1 MALFKI
7 SKGLKEN
14 LPAEKTA
21 GFCWYTINDSLFYI
35 DYEDENG
42 VVQRQ
47 ALNAKDTETLTGAS
61 LSTILNASDIEIPTS
76 AAVLNAIAG
85 TIPLKITLTADGEN
99 FTADKSFAEI
109 TTAYNNGRTVY
120 LAYKNS
126 VYPLTLV
133 RTNRVAFELN
143 EETGRKQIQCRHYSD
158 ADTWEYTE
166 TPQTQADWSET
177 YEDSASYIRNKPFGD
192 FYAIRRTG
200 DETTTVTGKYT
211 TFTLVST
218 EVLEYAEL
226 SGVALYAGSGG
237 SFPSLTRFSDN
248 AYGNYNGILVITQ
261 DGTTCSQV
269 SNNPFPKAGIYL
281 GAETEY
287 AVLQYKKI
295 PEKYIPSKF
304 ETTDSVQAK
313 IDEATADLAT
323 TEYVDSKQTQSDWTV
338 NDATNPAYIKN
349 RPFYITDPQAVSV
362 LNEITLAKEDFSEYD
377 NTLYH
382 EISLNMEL
390 VEDLQY
396 TVVINGTVY
405 TLFPKNHNGQ
415 LYFGNYNIENT
426 SAESS
431 GESYCITSSYFD
443 IYNDENVSASYTIS
457 ITAMISE
464 YIQIDKKFIQ
474 CKPGEVLQ
482 AGETRNVYLGY
493 SQEYVDVTIGKN
505 AEIFNSDSNVASGWN
520 SHAEGEETKALGN
533 CSHAEGNGTEA
544 TSAFAHAEGSTTHA
558 TAAASHAEGN
568 SSIASGHYS
577 HAEGSGTIASGRI
590 SHAEGDG
597 AEALEWASHAEGCLT
612 IAASPK
618 QHAQG
623 QYNIADSASKYA
635 HIVGNGTSYNRR
647 SNAHTLDWSGNAW
660 FAGEVKIG
668 GTGQD
673 DASAKTLATKEYV
686 DSKAGGSWEVLMDV
700 TVEEECVEVIG
711 ITLTAEQKEKIANG
725 GDFVCYAECPP
736 PTTTASTGWICGG
749 LWANNMY
756 YFILSGFGQPS
767 GIVPASTDTH
777 TSKIYSNLKNASGDM
792 RIRDMLCATI
802 GESYQV
808 KDFMDTS
815 AFMMHYQTQ
824 PMSVRFKTN
833 GVFAA
838 GTRLVCKVR

>member
-7 SKGLKEN
+7 SKGLKEH

-47 ALNAKDTETLTGAS
+47 ALNAKDAETLTGAS

-85 TIPLKITLTADGEN
+85 TLPLKVTLTADGED
-99 FTADKSFAEI
+99 FTADKSFIEI
-109 TTAYNNGRTVY
+109 TTAYNNGRTVF
-120 LAYKNS
+120 LTYKNG

-133 RTNRVAFELN
+133 RTTRVTFELN
-143 EETGRKQIQCRHYSD
+143 EETGRKQIQCRHSND

-218 EVLEYAEL
+218 EVLEYEEL

-313 IDEATADLAT
+313 IDEATADLA
-323 TEYVDSKQTQSDWTV
+323 S
-338 NDATNPAYIKN
+338 
-349 RPFYITDPQAVSV
+349 
-362 LNEITLAKEDFSEYD
+362 
-377 NTLYH
+377 
-382 EISLNMEL
+382 
-390 VEDLQY
+390 
-396 TVVINGTVY
+396 
-405 TLFPKNHNGQ
+405 
-415 LYFGNYNIENT
+415 
-426 SAESS
+426 
-431 GESYCITSSYFD
+431 
-443 IYNDENVSASYTIS
+443 
-457 ITAMISE
+457 
-464 YIQIDKKFIQ
+464 
-474 CKPGEVLQ
+474 
-482 AGETRNVYLGY
+482 
-493 SQEYVDVTIGKN
+493 
-505 AEIFNSDSNVASGWN
+505 
-520 SHAEGEETKALGN
+520 
-533 CSHAEGNGTEA
+533 
-544 TSAFAHAEGSTTHA
+544 
-558 TAAASHAEGN
+558 
-568 SSIASGHYS
+568 
-577 HAEGSGTIASGRI
+577 
-590 SHAEGDG
+590 
-597 AEALEWASHAEGCLT
+597 
-612 IAASPK
+612 
-618 QHAQG
+618 
-623 QYNIADSASKYA
+623 
-635 HIVGNGTSYNRR
+635 
-647 SNAHTLDWSGNAW
+647 
-660 FAGEVKIG
+660 
-668 GTGQD
+668 
-673 DASAKTLATKEYV
+673 KEYV
-686 DSKAGGSWEVLMDV
+686 DSSMTVTTIDTQLTAAEIMALPDGMYYFTDNAYFLIYLYDSWAEDESAYVTDVAIRGLCKFTEYEIFSYDTGTYFYKDDPKVYDGAERVCCAVESATPMHTSYAGMYQLTTRPIINVYLRQYKDGTIEYENNNNYIEYLRTFGWGISSVLTQCTIHTNNTSQDLELYEVEKLVGDDDYLYGIKYVGYKDNYRYDVVCELNGITVNKTEIVTKDYVDSKTSGGWEVLMDV
-700 TVEEECVEVIG
+700 TVTEECVEVIG
-711 ITLTAEQKEKIANG
+711 ETLTTEQKEKIAN

-736 PTTTASTGWICGG
+736 PTTTTSTGWICGG

-792 RIRDMLCATI
+792 RIRDMLYTTS
-802 GESYQV
+802 GTPHQLV
-808 KDFMDTS
+808 DFMDASEYMT
-815 AFMMHYQTQ
+815 HYQTQ
-824 PMSVRFKTN
+824 PLTVRFKTN
-833 GVFAA
+833 GKFAV